1 MNNNWVLIVVIV
13 LSLSSCNFFGGKK
26 KERWSPE
33 QMVDRE
39 TKMMIETL
47 DLTGQQIQEVT
58 RINGEMAREMA
69 TFRKSAKGD
78 REQMRAGM
86 TELVNR
92 KDENLKEVL
101 TEEQFKLYKESEQDR
116 RQKGMRDE
124 PRRNRE
130 ER

>member
-26 KERWSPE
+26 GAMVPE